1 MELKNY
7 KEILDDV
14 FPSADQI
21 NRRSSTSYTTN
32 DIMQKQIF
40 VYGKQ
45 GSGKTE
51 LMRVIADYLA
61 EKYGEENI
69 NVRVSTGDL
78 GILIREGLEDK
89 LVNFLIC
96 DDATLEKI
104 PRQTLVDFF
113 RIRHLLKE
121 RTGRNNGLVVTA
133 IISHR
138 FHGVKAPELKTDM
151 DLFLIKNSASNPYD
165 HDVLKRFVG
174 EELLENLKTYEAQRD
189 FKPELKGMTIAY
201 HLNEKFMTN
210 FPLAVHNYL
219 KTISDVVTRNIPKMD
234 DDIFERAKR
243 MYPLKDSTLDNTGT
257 QFTGGLAKLFVLGI
271 VFVIFYI
278 ILTGIG
284 GG

>member
-1 MELKNY
+1 LELKNY